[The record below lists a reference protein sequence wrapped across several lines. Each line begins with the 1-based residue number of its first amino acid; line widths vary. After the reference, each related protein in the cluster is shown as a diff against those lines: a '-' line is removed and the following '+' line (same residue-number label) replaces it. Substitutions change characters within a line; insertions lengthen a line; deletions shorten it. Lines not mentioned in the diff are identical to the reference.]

1 MDNEGEEQDILEHK
15 QEEVP
20 ALVVGGYRL
29 GSQGAEPSWA
39 MPTKRGHT
47 KRELPTA
54 AAKEMKV
61 LPQLS
66 KPSIYRATDVTLV
79 PGSAAAPR
87 PKPKSLLVVLFEGVL
102 ATYDRE

>member
-1 MDNEGEEQDILEHK
+1 MGNEREEKDMPDHK
-15 QEEVP
+15 QGEMP

-39 MPTKRGHT
+39 LPTKRGQT

-66 KPSIYRATDVTLV
+66 KSSISRATDVTLV
-79 PGSAAAPR
+79 SGSTTAPR